1 MLIVRPK
8 RKKRPTSKTKLTV
21 ERIGEVIAIRR
32 NLTTMRKGG
41 LYVSMAKSARIE
53 GQRSKWEK
61 MQRRKRGRLKNTKSS
76 NSNYRS
82 RRRGRRS
89 MRLVAL
95 SELLL

>member
-1 MLIVRPK
+1 
-8 RKKRPTSKTKLTV
+8 
-21 ERIGEVIAIRR
+21 
-32 NLTTMRKGG
+32 
-41 LYVSMAKSARIE
+41 LYVLMIKSTKIE

-61 MQRRKRGRLKNTKSS
+61 MRRRKRGKLKNAKS

-82 RRRGRRS
+82 RSRGRGRGRGRRS